1 MARSGPRDPA
11 RSGVSRG
18 TLHPVTVADLT
29 ETADEAAL
37 LERARAGDESAF
49 AALVTPRRVRLWS
62 VCLRV
67 VGDRH
72 DAEDALQD
80 ALTAAW
86 LHLGSFRGE
95 AKFDTWLYRIASNAA
110 LAVARRRRERT
121 VDPDDLGDLGGHGDA
136 ARAGGHRD
144 HADTVAD
151 TDRVRRALA
160 ALPEQFR
167 EAVVLRELAD
177 MTYDDIAA
185 HQGVGVQTV
194 KSRLNRARAQ
204 LAAALAE

>member
-1 MARSGPRDPA
+1 M
-11 RSGVSRG
+11 
-18 TLHPVTVADLT
+18 TVLDAL
-29 ETADEAAL
+29 DEAAL
-37 LERARAGDESAF
+37 LERARDGDAEAF
-49 AALVTPRRVRLWS
+49 EALVRPRRSRLWS

-67 VGDRH
+67 VSDRN

-95 AKFDTWLYRIASNAA
+95 ARFDTWLYRIASNAA
-110 LAVARRRRERT
+110 LAVARRRRERA
-121 VDPDDLGDLGGHGDA
+121 VDPTELPEDGELQ
-136 ARAGGHRD
+136 RD
-144 HADTVAD
+144 HADQVAD
-151 TDRVRRALA
+151 VDRVRRALA
-160 ALPEQFR
+160 ELPEQFR

-177 MTYDDIAA
+177 LTYEEIAA

-204 LAAALAE
+204 LAAALS

>member
-1 MARSGPRDPA
+1 M
-11 RSGVSRG
+11 
-18 TLHPVTVADLT
+18 TETVAESL
-29 ETADEAAL
+29 DEAQL
-37 LERARAGDESAF
+37 LERARGGDETAF
-49 AALVTPRRVRLWS
+49 AALVTPRRNRLWS

-67 VGDRH
+67 TGDRH

-86 LHLGSFRGE
+86 QHLATFRGD
-95 AKFDTWLYRIASNAA
+95 ARLDTWLYRIASNAA
-110 LAVARRRRERT
+110 LAVARRRRERAYA
-121 VDPDDLGDLGGHGDA
+121 PDELPEDGDA
-136 ARAGGHRD
+136 RRD
-144 HADTVAD
+144 HADQIAD

-177 MTYDDIAA
+177 LTYEEIAA

-204 LAAALAE
+204 LVAALAD

>member
-1 MARSGPRDPA
+1 M
-11 RSGVSRG
+11 
-18 TLHPVTVADLT
+18 TVADAL
-29 ETADEAAL
+29 DEDAL
-37 LERARAGDESAF
+37 LARARDGDADAF
-49 AALVTPRRVRLWS
+49 DALLRPRRARLWS

-67 VGDRH
+67 VGDRQ

-95 AKFDTWLYRIASNAA
+95 ARFDTWLYRIASNAA
-110 LAVARRRRERT
+110 LAVARRRRERA
-121 VDPDDLGDLGGHGDA
+121 VDPHDLPEDGDLL
-136 ARAGGHRD
+136 RD
-144 HADTVAD
+144 HADQVAD
-151 TDRVRRALA
+151 VDRVRRALA

-167 EAVVLRELAD
+167 EAVVLREVAD
-177 MTYDDIAA
+177 LTYEEIAA

-204 LAAALAE
+204 LVAALA

>member
-1 MARSGPRDPA
+1 M
-11 RSGVSRG
+11 
-18 TLHPVTVADLT
+18 TVLDALD
-29 ETADEAAL
+29 DDAL
-37 LERARAGDESAF
+37 LERARGGDAAAF
-49 AALVTPRRVRLWS
+49 DALLRPRRTRLWS

-67 VGDRH
+67 VGDRQ

-95 AKFDTWLYRIASNAA
+95 ARFDTWLYRIASNAA
-110 LAVARRRRERT
+110 LAVARRRRERA
-121 VDPDDLGDLGGHGDA
+121 VDPHELPEDGDLL
-136 ARAGGHRD
+136 RD
-144 HADTVAD
+144 HADQVAD
-151 TDRVRRALA
+151 VDRVRRALA
-160 ALPEQFR
+160 TLPEQFR

-177 MTYDDIAA
+177 LTYEEIAA

-204 LAAALAE
+204 LAAALA